1 VGLFYCCSVFT
12 GRINTPHGRRQAT
25 SSDTAASRGAM
36 QISSIDHLQ
45 HVKYFTNCA
54 EFITNLQ
61 KNVLDCDQSNYS
73 IAVKMARKRQR
84 AD

>member
-1 VGLFYCCSVFT
+1 
-12 GRINTPHGRRQAT
+12 
-25 SSDTAASRGAM
+25 M

-73 IAVKMARKRQR
+73 IGVKMARKRQR